1 MTRNELYVLEG
12 DIVVKTIERIKR
24 EQAEYVKGV
33 EYGMDLAFK
42 AVRNH
47 LLNEEETAYKAR
59 MEGKENED
67 TE

>member
-1 MTRNELYVLEG
+1 MTRNELYEIEG
-12 DIVVKTIERIKR
+12 DIVVKTIERIKK

-42 AVRNH
+42 SVRNH
-47 LLNEEETAYKAR
+47 LLKEEETAYKAR
-59 MEGKENED
+59 MEAKESEG

>member
-1 MTRNELYVLEG
+1 MTRNELYELEG

-33 EYGMDLAFK
+33 EYGLDLAFR

-47 LLNEEETAYKAR
+47 LLNEEEAACKTR
-59 MEGKENED
+59 MDAKKSEN